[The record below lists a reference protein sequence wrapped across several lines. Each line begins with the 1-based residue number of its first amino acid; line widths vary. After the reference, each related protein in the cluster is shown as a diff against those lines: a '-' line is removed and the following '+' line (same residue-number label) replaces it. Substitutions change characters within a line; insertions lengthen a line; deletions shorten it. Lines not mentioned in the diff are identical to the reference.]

1 MTETSYWHPFAQ
13 MSVVK
18 NDTVTIVRGEGRTV
32 WDAEGNS
39 YLDSLAGLWYCN
51 VGLGRTEIA
60 DVARQQAIDLAA
72 FQTFDVFTTPNTELF
87 ASRIADYLP
96 FPNGKI
102 FFTAGGG
109 SEAVDTAAK
118 LARLYWSVV
127 EQPSKKIIISRTR
140 AYHGMN
146 AYGTSLAGLPANL
159 AGLGPMVESVAQV
172 PWNDA
177 EALRTKIA
185 ELGAENVAAFF
196 CEPIV
201 GAGGVLH
208 PPQGYLPEIE
218 KICRENDVLLVI
230 DEVVSAFGRGGDWFS
245 AGRYGIQPDMI
256 TMAKGLTSGYAPLG
270 AVAIAPRVSEVF
282 WKDGSTAMFRHGYTY
297 SGHAMATA
305 VGNANLD
312 ILEKE
317 SLVDRV
323 AEYESVMA
331 SHLAPLADHPLVD
344 EVRAGVGLLGAVNID
359 PRVKE
364 ANPAVLAK
372 LVREARKRGVI
383 TRNLGDI
390 ALQVSPAFTI
400 TDEELAKVADT
411 IYESLE
417 VVSRE
422 SDFVRP

>member
-13 MSVVK
+13 MSAVK

-32 WDAEGNS
+32 WDSDGNS

-51 VGLGRTEIA
+51 VGLGRKEIA
-60 DVARQQAIDLAA
+60 DVARQQSIDLAA

-87 ASRIADYLP
+87 AARIADYLP
-96 FPNGKI
+96 FPDGKI

-127 EQPSKKIIISRTR
+127 EQPSKQIIISRTR
-140 AYHGMN
+140 CYHGMN

-159 AGLGPMVESVAQV
+159 AGLSPLIESVAQV

-177 EALRTKIA
+177 ESLRTKIA

-208 PPQGYLPEIE
+208 PPEGYLAEVQ
-218 KICRENDVLLVI
+218 KICRENNVLLII
-230 DEVVSAFGRGGDWFS
+230 DEVVSAFGRGGAWFS
-245 AGRYGIQPDMI
+245 AGRYGLQPDMI

-270 AVAIAPRVSEVF
+270 AVAIASRISEVF
-282 WKDGSTAMFRHGYTY
+282 WKDGSTAVFRHGYTY

-323 AEYESVMA
+323 VEYESVMA
-331 SHLAPLADHPLVD
+331 AHLKPLADHRMVD

-359 PRVKE
+359 ERVRD
-364 ANPAVLAK
+364 ANPGVLGR
-372 LVREARKRGVI
+372 LVREARNRGVI
-383 TRNLGDI
+383 TRNLGDVS
-390 ALQVSPAFTI
+390 LQVSPAFTI
-400 TDEELAKVADT
+400 TDEELAKVAEV
-411 IYESLE
+411 IHASLE
-417 VVSRE
+417 VVSSEPEFRW
-422 SDFVRP
+422 P